1 MAKVYIAADHAG
13 FALKEALKN
22 HLATLGYDV
31 EDLGAHELNSADD
44 YPDYALL
51 LAHKV
56 ADDEGSRGV
65 LTCGTG
71 EGEAMA
77 ANRVHGIRATVFYG
91 PRRAT
96 EALNVEGDHSKDGF
110 DIIRLARG
118 HNDANV
124 LAIGARFV
132 SPTEADEA
140 VRIFLDTP
148 FSGSERHIRRLA
160 KF

>member
-1 MAKVYIAADHAG
+1 MKIYFAADHAG
-13 FALKEALKN
+13 YNLKN
-22 HLATLGYDV
+22 ALLEHVRTLGYDTL
-31 EDLGAHELNSADD
+31 DLGAHELNSADD

-51 LAHKV
+51 LARQV
-56 ADDEGSRGV
+56 AAEEGSLGI
-65 LTCGTG
+65 LACGTG

-77 ANRVHGIRATVFYG
+77 ANRVSGIRASVFYG

-96 EALNVEGDHSKDGF
+96 VALNIEGDHSKDGF
-110 DIIRLARG
+110 DIVRLARK
-118 HNDANV
+118 HNNANV

-140 VRIFLDTP
+140 VRIFLETP
-148 FSGSERHIRRLA
+148 FSDDPRHARRLA